1 MSVVSGSIRGETLS
15 LPLQIELLEQD
26 YNTVGSFTAA
36 ALLTLMAIITP
47 VFKKVCCSGAWRIR
61 KNAHSRRNIMSIE
74 IANIKKSFGRTQ
86 VLNDISLDIPSGQMV
101 ALLGPSGSGKTT
113 LLRIIAGLEHQ
124 TSGHIRFHGTDV
136 SRLHAR
142 DRKVGFVFQHY
153 ALFRHMTVFDNI
165 AFGLTVLPRRERP
178 NAAAIKAK
186 VTKLLE
192 MVQLAHLADRY
203 PAQLSGGQKQR
214 VALARALAVEPQ
226 ILLLDE
232 PFGALDAQVRKELR
246 RWLRQLHEELKF
258 TSVFVTHD
266 QEEATEV
273 ADRVVVMS
281 QGNIEQADAA
291 GSGMARTGDPFLCS
305 NLWAK

>member
-1 MSVVSGSIRGETLS
+1 
-15 LPLQIELLEQD
+15 
-26 YNTVGSFTAA
+26 
-36 ALLTLMAIITP
+36 
-47 VFKKVCCSGAWRIR
+47 
-61 KNAHSRRNIMSIE
+61 MSIE

-136 SRLHAR
+136 SRMHAR

-186 VTKLLE
+186 VTKLLAPVVRFRIIIRHLIIIGRYAGFQPAFFVIGILLYGE
-192 MVQLAHLADRY
+192 IIVHLAV
-203 PAQLSGGQKQR
+203 SGLFQHT
-214 VALARALAVEPQ
+214 PQ
-226 ILLLDE
+226 SI
-232 PFGALDAQVRKELR
+232 F
-246 RWLRQLHEELKF
+246 H
-258 TSVFVTHD
+258 
-266 QEEATEV
+266 
-273 ADRVVVMS
+273 
-281 QGNIEQADAA
+281 NIIAFRITMLYAIA
-291 GSGMARTGDPFLCS
+291 IHVLY
-305 NLWAK
+305 L

>member
-1 MSVVSGSIRGETLS
+1 
-15 LPLQIELLEQD
+15 
-26 YNTVGSFTAA
+26 
-36 ALLTLMAIITP
+36 
-47 VFKKVCCSGAWRIR
+47 
-61 KNAHSRRNIMSIE
+61 MSIE

-192 MVQLAHLADRY
+192 MVQLAHLQVLPRLL
-203 PAQLSGGQKQR
+203 PASYACRIAHQGVS
-214 VALARALAVEPQ
+214 ARQVVG
-226 ILLLDE
+226 LLRHTL
-232 PFGALDAQVRKELR
+232 PA
-246 RWLRQLHEELKF
+246 
-258 TSVFVTHD
+258 
-266 QEEATEV
+266 
-273 ADRVVVMS
+273 
-281 QGNIEQADAA
+281 
-291 GSGMARTGDPFLCS
+291 
-305 NLWAK
+305 